1 MLRPYGNSI
10 FLRYLF
16 SYTRYELGSFEM
28 SFVLRGLHLK
38 LLMGMVMRRRIAK
51 SLYRFFEEDPLSRMP
66 ELRAELTK
74 NLA

>member
-1 MLRPYGNSI
+1 
-10 FLRYLF
+10 
-16 SYTRYELGSFEM
+16 M

>member
-16 SYTRYELGSFEM
+16 PYTRYELGSYEM

-38 LLMGMVMRRRIAK
+38 LLMGIVG
-51 SLYRFFEEDPLSRMP
+51 
-66 ELRAELTK
+66 RAGEALDVRWPPV
-74 NLA
+74 AYSER